1 MNVDFS
7 GSWRADVEKSRFR
20 GPSPRAVA
28 MEITHRDADLRQEMV
43 VTRASGAQDRI
54 VFQCRT
60 DGQQDGCLL
69 NGKPIRCRA
78 RWDGKELIIESWLR
92 SCPREM
98 YFQDHWSLSPEGKRL
113 AMEHRDD
120 DLAGQITVFER
131 VE

>member
-7 GSWRADVEKSRFR
+7 GSWRADVERSRFL
-20 GPSPRAVA
+20 GPAPRAIA
-28 MEITHRDADLRQEMV
+28 MEITHCEADLRQEMI
-43 VTRASGAQDRI
+43 VTRPGGAQDRI

-69 NGKPIRCRA
+69 NGMPIRCRA
-78 RWDGKELIIESWLR
+78 RWDGEELIIESWLR

-98 YFQDHWSLSPEGKRL
+98 YFQDRWSLSPDGKRL